1 MYLIVVGV
9 GGIGAA
15 LVEIAVRDGHNVAV
29 IERDPEKANAIAR
42 KYDVLVI
49 QADAASVDALRE
61 AGAERAD
68 ALITTTSDDA
78 TNLMVIAVAQDLGVP
93 TILSVVNN
101 RAHTELFRRLGA
113 HVMENPDVIVAEYLY
128 HAALHPKLRDL
139 VTLPGGA
146 QLFRITVPPTS
157 PLVGRTLRE
166 AGEEGLIPEGVL
178 VAAVE
183 RDDELE
189 IATGTTV
196 IRAGDVLTVFSKT
209 HTPEHLISLLTG

>member
-1 MYLIVVGV
+1 MYLIVVGA
-9 GGIGAA
+9 GGIGSAIIE
-15 LVEIAVRDGHNVAV
+15 LAVRDRHNVAV
-29 IERDPEKANAIAR
+29 IERNPEKAQAIAR
-42 KYDVLVI
+42 RYDVLVI

-78 TNLMVIAVAQDLGVP
+78 TNLMVIAAAQDLGVP
-93 TILSVVNN
+93 TIVSVVNN

-146 QLFRITVPPTS
+146 QLFRITVPPSSPSWAGPCGTPGRRGSSPKGYWWRRWSGTGSWRSPRAARSSAPGTS
-157 PLVGRTLRE
+157 SPSSAKSTPLSG
-166 AGEEGLIPEGVL
+166 
-178 VAAVE
+178 
-183 RDDELE
+183 
-189 IATGTTV
+189 
-196 IRAGDVLTVFSKT
+196 
-209 HTPEHLISLLTG
+209 

>member
-1 MYLIVVGV
+1 MYLIVVGA
-9 GGIGAA
+9 GGIGTA
-15 LVEIAVRDGHNVAV
+15 LVELAVRDGHNVAV
-29 IERDPEKANAIAR
+29 IERNPERASAIAH

-49 QADAASVDALRE
+49 QADAASAEALRE

-101 RAHTELFRRLGA
+101 RAHTMLFKRLGA

-128 HAALHPKLRDL
+128 HAALHPKIRDL

-146 QLFRITVPPTS
+146 QLFRVTLPPHS
-157 PLVGRTLRE
+157 PLVGQSLRE
-166 AGEEGLIPEGVL
+166 AGEKGLIPEGVL

-183 RDDELE
+183 RDGELE
-189 IATGTTV
+189 IAHGNT
-196 IRAGDVLTVFSKT
+196 ILQPGDILTVFTKS
-209 HTPEHLISLLTG
+209 HTPERLISLLSG